1 MSESSSMMFGKFKSN
16 NMMGSTKERKNTEIL
31 PHHKDTVHS
40 KADSNLN
47 SFEEE
52 ELTDNSPSSFNDY
65 YKNLRQ

>member
-1 MSESSSMMFGKFKSN
+1 MLGKFKSSN
-16 NMMGSTKERKNTEIL
+16 LVGLTKERKNTEVS

-52 ELTDNSPSSFNDY
+52 ELNDNSPSSYNEY
-65 YKNLRQ
+65 YKNLRE